1 MSGRL
6 ARAPIIESLRL
17 RGVGVPV
24 AAPDPPPNS
33 QPASGAGG
41 LFVCARG
48 KSWQRL
54 RPTKVVK
61 LPDEIL
67 NAVAGVAVTL
77 DASGVVSG
85 WNAGAEGVSGYSAAE
100 VIGRNWWGFCPES
113 FHPQA
118 AAHAV
123 TLRER
128 GELRLAQPFQ
138 HKSGAVRWLEIMV
151 LPLAGGEGFLVV
163 GCQVPGE
170 RAGTTPAPAVDPA
183 LLQADK
189 NRAISLLARG
199 VAHDFNNIF
208 AAILSHLDLLRT
220 APGFP
225 AELRENA
232 ELAQAS
238 ARRGADLVGKLQTF
252 SSQSEPRRV
261 PLDLEG
267 LVGEV
272 FVLLRRSIGVD
283 VSMRWLP
290 APGGLWS
297 VAADANQIL
306 QMLFNLCLTAREA
319 VAQGGEIIIRLEN
332 VTVPPPVPPENPAGD
347 FVVLAVSGLGPGQG
361 LAALGPVSTRT
372 AAAGDAAK
380 SGGLGLSIA
389 DSISAGHGGWLEV
402 ERRPGVGTEFRVFL
416 PRADRPAGPAP
427 PTEGSLAAA
436 GGGLD
441 GTETILVV
449 DDEQPLRLL
458 MRAVLGYRGY
468 QIIEAGSGEES
479 LQVFAASPSPVS
491 LVLMDVNLPGLSG
504 WDAMAQLRARS
515 PGLPVVVLSGG
526 YAEEESRRAMAL
538 GAADFV
544 SKPFDNLQLVQT
556 VRKVLDEAAARAG
569 K

>member
-1 MSGRL
+1 MRP
-6 ARAPIIESLRL
+6 RTP
-17 RGVGVPV
+17 
-24 AAPDPPPNS
+24 
-33 QPASGAGG
+33 AGG
-41 LFVCARG
+41 YLICARRE
-48 KSWQRL
+48 SWQRV
-54 RPTKVVK
+54 RSKKVVK

-67 NAVAGVAVTL
+67 NAVAGVVVML
-77 DASGVVSG
+77 DGAGSVSG
-85 WNAGAEGVSGYSAAE
+85 WNAGAELASGCSATEA
-100 VIGRNWWGFCPES
+100 VGRNWWGFCPAS

-118 AAHAV
+118 AGHAV
-123 TLRER
+123 ALRER
-128 GELRLAQPFQ
+128 GELRLAQPIQ
-138 HKSGAVRWLEIMV
+138 HKNGTVRWFEIV
-151 LPLAGGEGFLVV
+151 VVSLTGAAGFLVV
-163 GCQVPGE
+163 GHPVPGG
-170 RAGTTPAPAVDPA
+170 RAGTPPAPAVDPA

-220 APGFP
+220 APDFP
-225 AELRENA
+225 ADLRENA

-252 SSQSEPRRV
+252 SSQAEPRRV
-261 PLDLEG
+261 PLDLAG

-332 VTVPPPVPPENPAGD
+332 VAVPPPVLAENPTGD

-361 LAALGPVSTRT
+361 LAALGALGTRT
-372 AAAGDAAK
+372 AEAGDAAK

-416 PRADRPAGPAP
+416 PRAGQSVGTTPQ
-427 PTEGSLAAA
+427 TERSLAAA

-479 LQVFAASPSPVS
+479 LQVFATSPSPVS

-504 WDAMAQLRARS
+504 WEAMAQLRARA
-515 PGLPVVVLSGG
+515 PGLPVVGLSGG
-526 YAEEESRRAMAL
+526 YAEEESRRAMAS

-544 SKPFDNLQLVQT
+544 SKPFDNQQLVQT
-556 VRKVLDEAAARAG
+556 VRKVLDEAAARARR
-569 K
+569 

>member
-1 MSGRL
+1 MVK
-6 ARAPIIESLRL
+6 I
-17 RGVGVPV
+17 
-24 AAPDPPPNS
+24 PN
-33 QPASGAGG
+33 
-41 LFVCARG
+41 
-48 KSWQRL
+48 
-54 RPTKVVK
+54 
-61 LPDEIL
+61 EIL
-67 NAVAGVAVTL
+67 DGVAGVAVTL
-77 DASGVVSG
+77 DAAGVVSG
-85 WNAGAEGVSGYSAAE
+85 WNAGAESVSGYSAAE
-100 VIGRNWWGFCPES
+100 ALGRSWWGFCPES

-118 AAHAV
+118 AGHAV

-128 GELRLAQPFQ
+128 GELRLVQPFQ
-138 HKSGAVRWLEIMV
+138 HKNGEVRWLEIMV
-151 LPLAGGEGFLVV
+151 LPLVAAAGFLLV
-163 GCQVPGE
+163 GCPVPGE
-170 RAGTTPAPAVDPA
+170 RAGTTPAPTVDPA

-208 AAILSHLDLLRT
+208 AALLSHLDLLRT
-220 APGFP
+220 APDFP
-225 AELRENA
+225 ADLRENA

-252 SSQSEPRRV
+252 SSQAEPRRV
-261 PLDLEG
+261 PLDLAG

-283 VSMRWLP
+283 VSMRWVP
-290 APGGLWS
+290 ATAALWS

-332 VTVPPPVPPENPAGD
+332 VAVPPPPPPPTENRAGD
-347 FVVLAVSGLGPGQG
+347 FVVLAVSGLGPGQD
-361 LAALGPVSTRT
+361 LAALGAVSART
-372 AAAGDAAK
+372 AGAGDAAK

-427 PTEGSLAAA
+427 QTERSLTAA

-458 MRAVLGYRGY
+458 IRAVLGYRGY

-479 LQVFAASPSPVS
+479 LQVFATSPTPVS

-504 WDAMAQLRARS
+504 WEAMAQLRARS

-556 VRKVLDEAAARAG
+556 VRKVLDEAAARAR

>member
-1 MSGRL
+1 M
-6 ARAPIIESLRL
+6 
-17 RGVGVPV
+17 
-24 AAPDPPPNS
+24 
-33 QPASGAGG
+33 
-41 LFVCARG
+41 
-48 KSWQRL
+48 
-54 RPTKVVK
+54 
-61 LPDEIL
+61 
-67 NAVAGVAVTL
+67 AVTL
-77 DASGVVSG
+77 DAAGLVSG
-85 WNAGAEGVSGYSAAE
+85 WNAGAESVSGYAAAE
-100 VIGRNWWGFCPES
+100 AVGRNWWGFCPES

-118 AAHAV
+118 AVHAV

-128 GELRLAQPFQ
+128 GELRQTQPFQ
-138 HKSGAVRWLEIMV
+138 HKNGEVRWLEIVV
-151 LPLAGGEGFLVV
+151 LPLTGAEGFFLA
-163 GCQVPGE
+163 GCCVNRE
-170 RAGTTPAPAVDPA
+170 RAGTTPAPAMDPA

-208 AAILSHLDLLRT
+208 AAILSHLDLLQT
-220 APGFP
+220 AKDFP
-225 AELRENA
+225 ADLRENA
-232 ELAQAS
+232 ELALAS

-283 VSMRWLP
+283 VSMRWVP
-290 APGGLWS
+290 APAGLWS

-332 VTVPPPVPPENPAGD
+332 VAVPPPGPAENPAGD

-361 LAALGPVSTRT
+361 LAALGALSART
-372 AAAGDAAK
+372 AEARDAAK

-389 DSISAGHGGWLEV
+389 DSISVGHGGWLEV

-416 PRADRPAGPAP
+416 PRADQAAGPAP
-427 PTEGSLAAA
+427 QTESSLAAA

-441 GTETILVV
+441 GTETVLVV

-479 LQVFAASPSPVS
+479 LQVFATAPTPVS

-504 WDAMAQLRARS
+504 WEAMAQLRARS

-526 YAEEESRRAMAL
+526 YAEEESQRAMAS
-538 GAADFV
+538 GAADFI

-556 VRKVLDEAAARAG
+556 VRKVLDETAARAR